1 RGGQYAG
8 KRFRSLL
15 RRASIRQSMSRAADC
30 YDNAFMESCFGT
42 IMTELE
48 MTEYEDVGVGAREL
62 VEYFRYYNCD
72 RKHSRTA
79 TESTPASAT
88 KRQ

>member
-1 RGGQYAG
+1 
-8 KRFRSLL
+8 
-15 RRASIRQSMSRAADC
+15 MSRAADC